1 MPRPALIWPIKG
13 DPIIGHISAGRG
25 IVIHTDTC
33 KNMVEVREK
42 PEEVMDVRWD
52 TEVDQEFSVELK
64 VELEHER
71 GIIAVL
77 ASTITNTDANIE
89 RINLIEKDAKLG
101 TVNIVLT
108 VKDRIH
114 LAHVIKRIRLIK
126 GINKI
131 LRTKN

>member
-1 MPRPALIWPIKG
+1 MEGEVVLKTAGLLTFGSMFIWLGLDGWK
-13 DPIIGHISAGRG
+13 HR
-25 IVIHTDTC
+25 
-33 KNMVEVREK
+33 R
-42 PEEVMDVRWD
+42 
-52 TEVDQEFSVELK
+52 Q
-64 VELEHER
+64 
-71 GIIAVL
+71 
-77 ASTITNTDANIE
+77 E

>member
-1 MPRPALIWPIKG
+1 
-13 DPIIGHISAGRG
+13 
-25 IVIHTDTC
+25 
-33 KNMVEVREK
+33 VEFREK

>member
-1 MPRPALIWPIKG
+1 MSKDQNG
-13 DPIIGHISAGRG
+13 THTTFDETHTYTY
-25 IVIHTDTC
+25 TDTC

-108 VKDRIH
+108 VRDRIH

>member
-1 MPRPALIWPIKG
+1 MPRPALIWPIIG
-13 DPIIGHISAGRG
+13 SPFIGHISAGRG